1 MHAPALVPAPVRI
14 LNLCS
19 RVMTV
24 EFLDVIRH
32 FGGDLVEFLASAFG
46 M

>member
-14 LNLCS
+14 LNLS
-19 RVMTV
+19 SGVMTV
-24 EFLDVIRH
+24 EFLDVICH
-32 FGGDLVEFLASAFG
+32 FGRDLIEFLATVLG

>member
-1 MHAPALVPAPVRI
+1 MRAPALVPAPVRI
-14 LNLCS
+14 LYLSS

-24 EFLDVIRH
+24 EFLDVIGH
-32 FGGDLVEFLASAFG
+32 FGRDLIEFLASAFG